1 MGCAMLGRQQ
11 QIAKCGCS
19 LGDREARQNVICK
32 ERATT
37 GAPQQVAGAKSA
49 MQSSHALDALQQM
62 QTARYHVVRFE
73 SGWGVVHAIG
83 LRLFWG
89 SRGAP
94 FALFFSEGVRSLVAS
109 SRSLRCAQLGL
120 VGRPCSNMSLVLAL
134 VSTQTWASSM
144 GQCAVQAHC
153 AKRRFSE
160 ACSAGRVVCFAEL
173 ADLGRLSF
181 WRCTSVVLICA
192 TRAGRRR

>member
-1 MGCAMLGRQQ
+1 MLGRPQKHV
-11 QIAKCGCS
+11 KCGCS
-19 LGDREARQNVICK
+19 LGDREARQNVVRIG
-32 ERATT
+32 RATT
-37 GAPQQVAGAKSA
+37 GAPQQVVGAKSV
-49 MQSSHALDALQQM
+49 MQSSHALGAFQKM

-73 SGWGVVHAIG
+73 SGWCVVHAIG

-89 SRGAP
+89 SRGVS
-94 FALFFSEGVRSLVAS
+94 FALFFSEGVLSLVAS
-109 SRSLRCAQLGL
+109 SRSLRCVQLGL
-120 VGRPCSNMSLVLAL
+120 VGRPCPNMSLVLAL

-173 ADLGRLSF
+173 AGLGRLSF